1 MTERRRRLY
10 LVLGGLAFVAVALV
24 AWVLLHRKP
33 PATATPH
40 AIPVTVAKAIARDTP
55 LTFTELGAALAW
67 ISDTILSQAT
77 GRLIS
82 VNFVE
87 GSDVKAGQVLAVVD
101 PAPYRAALVQAEG
114 SLRRD
119 RATLAGARRD
129 LARFEAL
136 LAENAIARQIVED
149 QAALV
154 AQLEGAVQLDE
165 GLVATA
171 RINLAY
177 CWITSPISGRA
188 GVRLVDPGNLVSGT
202 GSVAS
207 TPSTSSPTSS
217 AAPSGTAVGAAAP
230 TATGAAAAGAAGAG
244 SGATATGT
252 ISATGSGIVIINQI
266 QPIAVTFTVPQGE
279 FHQLMELSNGFTRPL
294 SVQAYSQETGDL
306 LDSGEVN
313 IADNRV
319 DAATGTVQL
328 KARFPNPRLR
338 LWPGQ
343 FVNVR
348 LTRQVLQNAIVIPS
362 TAVNRGPNGL
372 FAFVVG
378 PDNRVVIRPIVL
390 VATEG
395 AVAIVKS
402 GVRPG
407 QMVVT
412 DGQMTLKNGSPIR
425 VTQVVP
431 IASVPP

>member
-1 MTERRRRLY
+1 MTRRRRRFY
-10 LVLGGLAFVAVALV
+10 LVLGALTLVAVALV

-33 PATATPH
+33 PAAAAPH
-40 AIPVTVAKAIARDTP
+40 AIPVNVAKAAARDTP
-55 LTFTELGAALAW
+55 LTYTELGSALAW
-67 ISDTILSQAT
+67 TSDTILSQAN

-82 VNFVE
+82 VNFIE
-87 GSDVKAGQVLAVVD
+87 GADVKAGQVLAVVD
-101 PAPYRAALVQAEG
+101 PAPYRAALMQAEG
-114 SLRRD
+114 TLRRD
-119 RATLAGARRD
+119 RALLAGARRD
-129 LARFEAL
+129 LVRFQRL
-136 LAENAIARQIVED
+136 LAENAIARQIVDD

-154 AQLEGAVQLDE
+154 AQDEGIVQLDE
-165 GLVATA
+165 GLVAAA

-188 GVRLVDPGNLVSGT
+188 GVRLVDPGNLVSAT

-207 TPSTSSPTSS
+207 TPNTSSPTSS
-217 AAPSGTAVGAAAP
+217 AVPSGTAVG
-230 TATGAAAAGAAGAG
+230 TGATTTGGSG

-252 ISATGSGIVIINQI
+252 IGASGSGIVVINQI
-266 QPIAVTFTVPQGE
+266 QPIAVTFTVPQSE
-279 FHQLMELSNGFTRPL
+279 FHQLLELSNGFTRPL
-294 SVQAYSQETGDL
+294 LVQAFSQETGDL
-306 LDSGEVN
+306 LDTGEVT

-328 KARFPNPRLR
+328 KAKFPNPRRR

-348 LTRQVLQNAIVIPS
+348 LTRQVLQNAIVVPS

-378 PDNRVVIRPIVL
+378 PDNHVVSRPIAL

-395 AVAIVKS
+395 TVAIVKS

-407 QMVVT
+407 EMVVT
-412 DGQMTLKNGSPIR
+412 DGQMTLKNGSLVR
-425 VTQVVP
+425 VTQVAP
-431 IASVPP
+431 IASAAP